1 MELSKIF
8 GADRLMWG
16 SNNPVFEIDSQQN
29 LTQAFRAIQHAE
41 ELSEYDKKLI
51 LGGTAERIFF
61 L

>member
-1 MELSKIF
+1 MQRQSLWSYLK
-8 GADRLMWG
+8 
-16 SNNPVFEIDSQQN
+16 SFEIDSQQN